1 MEKKEMR
8 MENKKFMFVPITF
21 EEACDVVRT
30 GVSDMVYLEMNVGY
44 NRLLPICEVSN
55 TSLKNWLKGAYYK
68 KVEVTKGYFHI
79 HPEYLE

>member
-1 MEKKEMR
+1 MTISN
-8 MENKKFMFVPITF
+8 NKKSMFVPITF

-55 TSLKNWLKGAYYK
+55 TSLKNWLEGAYYK
-68 KVEVTKGYFHI
+68 KIEVVQYYHA
-79 HPEYLE
+79 HPGDLEE